1 MADFLKL
8 IEEMKNNIH
17 WTEELLRL
25 EAAPM
30 DVLER
35 VMNIDLVDLKKTVEM
50 MERHVEN
57 IEYMRNRGKG
67 SGSLFS

>member
-8 IEEMKNNIH
+8 IEEMKNNIY

-35 VMNIDLVDLKKTVEM
+35 VRNIDLVDLKKTVEM
-50 MERHVEN
+50 MEKHVEN

-67 SGSLFS
+67 SDSLFG

>member
-1 MADFLKL
+1 VADFLKL